1 MVKLFIE
8 SNSFETFEFT
18 YPNSLSSKR
27 FDKISQE
34 GKLYAEFNSFNKS
47 IKKGDSTTRNGTP
60 QQTKNLI
67 KALSIRSTRP

>member
-1 MVKLFIE
+1 MVKLFVE

-34 GKLYAEFNSFNKS
+34 DKLYVKFNSFNKS
-47 IKKGDSTTRNGTP
+47 IKKGDFIT
-60 QQTKNLI
+60 
-67 KALSIRSTRP
+67 

>member
-8 SNSFETFEFT
+8 SNFFETFEFT

-27 FDKISQE
+27 FDKISRE

-47 IKKGDSTTRNGTP
+47 IKKGNSTIRNDIL

-67 KALSIRSTRP
+67 KALSIRSTHS